1 MQAWESYIKTRQ
13 QQTGTS
19 GFTIVELLIVIV
31 VIAILAAITIVS
43 FSGIQNSAHDS
54 AVQSDLKQLATKVE
68 MFRVKEG
75 RLPRGGELTALD
87 LKVSKS
93 SYSDTLLISG
103 STKYNI
109 IYCSPVNQEARYTF
123 AAQSKS
129 GKVFRYGTSGTGEM
143 ISSDSASSVTLCTEA
158 GVATNDATSDSRM
171 FLYQNGWPSWVQ
183 G

>member
-1 MQAWESYIKTRQ
+1 MQAWESYIKTGQ
-13 QQTGTS
+13 QKARST

-75 RLPRGGELTALD
+75 RLPRGAELTTLG
-87 LKVSKS
+87 LKVSKN
-93 SYSDTLLISG
+93 SYTDTLLISG
-103 STKYNI
+103 SINYNV
-109 IYCSPVNQEARYTF
+109 IYCSPINQEARYTF

-129 GKVFRYGTSGTGEM
+129 GKVFRYGTAGTGEM
-143 ISSDSASSVTLCTEA
+143 TSSNSASSVTLCTDA
-158 GVATNDATSDSRM
+158 GVATNDATSNSRM
-171 FLYQNGWPSWVQ
+171 FLYSNGWETWVQ